1 VTAAPAELA
10 GARRRLA
17 RAQVELLT
25 ALVAAGPA
33 PPGFDPVRVGVQAD
47 ALLAKRR
54 EVVARLRPDLVEA
67 AGADFRSRFDAYA
80 RTHPRPATGAR
91 ADAAAFARTLP
102 VAVTTGFE
110 GRRRRSSCFRARAAD
125 GARRTG

>member
-1 VTAAPAELA
+1 VTAPLPELA

-33 PPGFDPVRVGVQAD
+33 PPGFDPVRLGVQAD

-54 EVVARLRPDLVEA
+54 EVIARLRPDLVEA
-67 AGADFRSRFDAYA
+67 AGAEFRSRFDAYA
-80 RTHPRPATGAR
+80 RAHPRPAAGAR
-91 ADAAAFARTLP
+91 ADAAEFARTLP
-102 VAVTTGFE
+102 AAVTTGFE
-110 GRRRRSSCFRARAAD
+110 GRPRRSARW
-125 GARRTG
+125 RNRHR